1 MGIMGTEECIKGL
14 EDLLYNCNEL
24 MGEHPSCEKGWSYTE
39 LVIIEAIEKLKVMK
53 RIEDEI
59 RDGTF

>member
-14 EDLLYNCNEL
+14 EDFLGEL
-24 MGEHPSCEKGWSYTE
+24 MGEHPGCEKGWLYTE
-39 LVIIEAIEKLKVMK
+39 LVIREAIEKLKVMK

-59 RDGTF
+59 RDGAF